1 MELPD
6 ETAVFDLLRGVV
18 TQARRDVKNG
28 DEEAALWLMELDPR
42 GDELGQR
49 LGLNPAMLRAH
60 KAAQP
65 SERERR
71 RWDFADRIGVD
82 YRYLPDDF
90 DVED

>member
-18 TQARRDVKNG
+18 TQARRDAKNG

-42 GDELGQR
+42 GDELGFR
-49 LGLNPAMLRAH
+49 LGLNPPMLRAH

-71 RWDFADRIGVD
+71 RRDFADRLGVD

-90 DVED
+90 DTEG